1 METAKQL
8 RDPISND
15 QSPSALDWQMRVE
28 RLQEALCLLLLKNQ
42 VMRMALSAGRAG
54 EQLYDFLPELE

>member
-1 METAKQL
+1 
-8 RDPISND
+8 
-15 QSPSALDWQMRVE
+15 MRVE
-28 RLQEALCLLLLKNQ
+28 HLQEALCLLLLKNQ